1 MAESV
6 RMATKTGGC
15 SQEDWSGATEGGLM
29 TDEVAVNRLL
39 AAAVDR
45 WDTDLLVQRIEQG
58 RSENALLMDLRDDTL
73 RGLARSSFAA
83 NLSLA
88 KQWVA
93 GNEELPAE
101 EFEPVIQ
108 WAQTMADIGVSRQAL
123 LDLVREGTLTAW
135 SDLNATIEQTVS
147 EATESAEEQRL
158 ALVRGFGR
166 VLAFNNRLQTI
177 VDQSYQAQEEVH
189 RRSGAQAR
197 HEAVRR
203 VLGTADEV
211 SSTDLYPVLQYEL
224 ALHHVAVL
232 VSGVAELA
240 AQKLVTRLR
249 SEIAASGSLLIRERA
264 SEFAM
269 WFSSL
274 SPWSPAALKGIV
286 DELSGSGFRAY
297 VSSSGKGVTGFRETY
312 VQLTRIGSVQNQF
325 ADPPAVLQYADVRL
339 EALILDNPAEAA
351 RFVRSELGRLAD
363 DSASAER
370 LRSTL
375 GAWYETGSYVRAAA
389 LLHLHEHT
397 VRNRLQR
404 IEEILGR
411 PVDDRRLELHMAL
424 RLRQVTGAPRVRGG

>member
-1 MAESV
+1 VVS
-6 RMATKTGGC
+6 
-15 SQEDWSGATEGGLM
+15 
-29 TDEVAVNRLL
+29 DEAAVDRLL
-39 AAAVDR
+39 GVAVDR
-45 WDTDLLVQRIEQG
+45 WDTDALVRRIEQG
-58 RSENALLMDLRDDTL
+58 RSENALLMDFGDDSL
-73 RGLARSSFAA
+73 RGLSRSSFAA

-93 GNEELPAE
+93 GSDELSAE
-101 EFEPVIQ
+101 EFEPVIH

-147 EATESAEEQRL
+147 EATESAEQQRL

-177 VDQSYQAQEEVH
+177 VDQSYQAQEELL

-197 HEAVRR
+197 LEAVRR
-203 VLGTADEV
+203 VLETADEV

-224 ALHHVAVL
+224 ALHHLAVL
-232 VSGVAELA
+232 VTGVAELA

-249 SEIAASGSLLIRERA
+249 SEVAASGSLLIRERA
-264 SEFAM
+264 SEFVM
-269 WFSSL
+269 WFSGL
-274 SPWSPAALKGIV
+274 SPWSPQAVKAIV
-286 DELSGSGFRAY
+286 DELSRSGFTAF
-297 VSSSGKGVTGFRETY
+297 VSSSGKGVAGFRETY
-312 VQLTRIGSVQNQF
+312 VQLTRIGSVQTQF
-325 ADPPAVLQYADVRL
+325 ANPPAVLQYADVRL

-351 RFVRSELGRLAD
+351 LFVRSELGRLAD

-375 GAWYETGSYVRAAA
+375 AAWYETGSYVRAAA
-389 LLHLHEHT
+389 RLQLHEHT
-397 VRNRLQR
+397 VRNRLLR

-411 PVDDRRLELHMAL
+411 SVDERRLELHMAL
-424 RLRQVTGAPRVRGG
+424 RLRQVTGAPRSKGAGRRRQAAGP